1 MYERLLNCNAKI
13 NIGLNILEKRKDGYH
28 DIDSIFLPISLSDT
42 MRIKFFTE
50 KGKLKISSNWKEI
63 PLENKNIIYKLYKE
77 FFRKSCLCEKK
88 IEVNLEK
95 KIPIFSGL
103 GGGSSNG
110 AFFLK
115 ELNKFHNNYFS
126 REELVEISKKIGAD
140 IPFFIYN
147 KAARVQGIGD
157 KIRFI
162 KNNFKAEIILIK
174 PNFGVSTVQ
183 AYQDFSKLKKINY
196 ANLDNIE
203 KAINDNN
210 LKYIDGNIKNV
221 LEQSLFE
228 NDQIIEFKKKLAY
241 LVENKNFYMS
251 GSGSCFY
258 TFCEKEEVNS
268 ILLKLQKEIN
278 GFFIKHCKLI

>member
-1 MYERLLNCNAKI
+1 LFFINLILSPIPCTLAALL
-13 NIGLNILEKRKDGYH
+13 YWY
-28 DIDSIFLPISLSDT
+28 FLGEC
-42 MRIKFFTE
+42 R
-50 KGKLKISSNWKEI
+50 G
-63 PLENKNIIYKLYKE
+63 
-77 FFRKSCLCEKK
+77 SCL
-88 IEVNLEK
+88 N
-95 KIPIFSGL
+95 
-103 GGGSSNG
+103 
-110 AFFLK
+110 
-115 ELNKFHNNYFS
+115 
-126 REELVEISKKIGAD
+126 
-140 IPFFIYN
+140 
-147 KAARVQGIGD
+147 Q
-157 KIRFI
+157 
-162 KNNFKAEIILIK
+162 AEIILIK